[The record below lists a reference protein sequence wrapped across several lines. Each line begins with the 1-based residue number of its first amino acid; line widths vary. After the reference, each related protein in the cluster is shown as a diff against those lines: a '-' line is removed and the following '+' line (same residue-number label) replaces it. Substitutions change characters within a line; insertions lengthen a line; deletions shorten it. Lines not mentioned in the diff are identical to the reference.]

1 MEQYGLDLLEPCEP
15 TEICEVETF
24 EASCGRGLRTLKQI
38 LPGEVVLADKP
49 VLPPCADADEFAA
62 AASSLWTELTPEEQM
77 RLMALRWRSN
87 SAPPAQAGPGLVV
100 PATGR
105 LRGIASF
112 NGMAVVKLVMK
123 PSALK
128 TLEAQ
133 PCNGVAVYL
142 NGSMLNHSCFPTV
155 NRLPFSSCL
164 VVRASRDLFLGEELV
179 CAYTEVRAPFYIR
192 QAELE
197 STWAF
202 RCCCWRCLLEERVW
216 AAAPEADRVARS
228 AWRRFERR
236 RKDGT
241 CSEEELRELV
251 NSTADSTKTALAE
264 FLVAIQDR
272 TDLLPAEVLQERGF
286 QRYQAACQCTAADVR
301 ALDLTGNTPTHKSTD
316 DLLAFYRLLLA
327 SFWAAPAF
335 ELAFGLQE
343 SQRYEE
349 AHQLWLAVRNVTA
362 ELLPFSPSH
371 TAAAT
376 EASLSAMAAE
386 SVAWE
391 EHVQESVRICCGTY
405 GSGAWLRLA
414 AGRLEHLASP
424 TRRQLEECVAN
435 CERLIQAGT
444 VPQST
449 CEGANATSLEGLD

>member
-1 MEQYGLDLLEPCEP
+1 
-15 TEICEVETF
+15 
-24 EASCGRGLRTLKQI
+24 
-38 LPGEVVLADKP
+38 
-49 VLPPCADADEFAA
+49 
-62 AASSLWTELTPEEQM
+62 
-77 RLMALRWRSN
+77 
-87 SAPPAQAGPGLVV
+87 
-100 PATGR
+100 
-105 LRGIASF
+105 
-112 NGMAVVKLVMK
+112 MAVVKLVMK

-202 RCCCWRCLLEERVW
+202 RLLCCMFRCYSSEWCLSQ
-216 AAAPEADRVARS
+216 ADRVARS

-272 TDLLPAEVLQERGF
+272 TEARLKKTNPFCVNYWRRHLLAMASNLM
-286 QRYQAACQCTAADVR
+286 AMASHLIAMSS
-301 ALDLTGNTPTHKSTD
+301 N
-316 DLLAFYRLLLA
+316 LLRMAFYRLLLA

-424 TRRQLEECVAN
+424 TRM
-435 CERLIQAGT
+435 
-444 VPQST
+444 
-449 CEGANATSLEGLD
+449 GLDGAYGARLEACLEPRDDMQKLAELFRSSIGGMRCKLRTAHPGWDCREPQQPDK